1 MICIRQTGKTC
12 TLYTSS
18 RSLAAAQQCQSPF
31 AVQLEAVQQA
41 TPIASPKSIP
51 FQASQK
57 CLTKAARES
66 PFSAKI
72 LKPCLQDKCCF
83 GKQNPA
89 KHSCQRRPGC
99 KTRWQKVQFLLQG
112 LATVKAMFHE
122 KAYTLFQAAM
132 PWNCQE
138 VFQHLVK
145 TWTTNE
151 KKQTCARHGSGF
163 QALYLDVQA

>member
-1 MICIRQTGKTC
+1 MICIRQRGKTC

-99 KTRWQKVQFLLQG
+99 KTRWQKSSVSAPSSGNSESNVSRKG
-112 LATVKAMFHE
+112 LYIVLGCHAME
-122 KAYTLFQAAM
+122 L
-132 PWNCQE
+132 P
-138 VFQHLVK
+138 
-145 TWTTNE
+145 
-151 KKQTCARHGSGF
+151 RGF
-163 QALYLDVQA
+163 SAPGQNVDNK